1 MLNQQV
7 IVFQPSERPVV
18 DVRQGSTWRRGKL
31 RAWVRGN
38 DGWYALVEHPARTG
52 KAFRDRVAANRV
64 RPVTLTPTGEG
75 QALGGPGL

>member
-1 MLNQQV
+1 
-7 IVFQPSERPVV
+7 
-18 DVRQGSTWRRGKL
+18 
-31 RAWVRGN
+31 
-38 DGWYALVEHPARTG
+38 LVEHPARTG